1 MQTYF
6 KRIDRSKDDFS
17 KMLFFTSTKD
27 GHLLESNI
35 FEEKGSQR
43 LLSVSL
49 WTARVL
55 MVVAS
60 THKFKERGVTTVVHC
75 SSGHD
80 HVTYTFFSF
89 GLAIV
94 GSLLLSIFIYIYIY
108 IFLSLFVYY
117 LDPAMVGSLLRSIC
131 IACIYLLKTNIYVVI
146 YLYVLLITYRKFSDP
161 YYFLEC
167 ADAVVADMPRHDI
180 T

>member
-17 KMLFFTSTKD
+17 KMLFFTNTKD

-60 THKFKERGVTTVVHC
+60 THKFKERGVTTIVHC

-80 HVTYTFFSF
+80 HVTYLRIFFFPSVSQQWDLF
-89 GLAIV
+89 FYP
-94 GSLLLSIFIYIYIY
+94 SLNIYIYIY
-108 IFLSLFVYY
+108 LYLFVYY
-117 LDPAMVGSLLRSIC
+117 LDPAIVESLLRSIC
-131 IACIYLLKTNIYVVI
+131 IACIYLLKTNIYVV
-146 YLYVLLITYRKFSDP
+146 LITYR
-161 YYFLEC
+161 
-167 ADAVVADMPRHDI
+167 RHMEV
-180 T
+180 

>member
-80 HVTYTFFSF
+80 HVTYTFFFLRSRNSGISSF
-89 GLAIV
+89 IHLY
-94 GSLLLSIFIYIYIY
+94 LYIY
-108 IFLSLFVYY
+108 IFVFIRLLSRSGNGGISSSVDLYCVYIPPKNEY
-117 LDPAMVGSLLRSIC
+117 IC
-131 IACIYLLKTNIYVVI
+131 CHLPICTPNNVPEV
-146 YLYVLLITYRKFSDP
+146 
-161 YYFLEC
+161 
-167 ADAVVADMPRHDI
+167 
-180 T
+180 

>member
-17 KMLFFTSTKD
+17 KMLFFTNTKD

-49 WTARVL
+49 LTARVL

-60 THKFKERGVTTVVHC
+60 THKFKERGVTTIVHC

-80 HVTYTFFSF
+80 HVTYLRIFFFPSVSQQWDLF
-89 GLAIV
+89 FYP
-94 GSLLLSIFIYIYIY
+94 SLYIHIYLY
-108 IFLSLFVYY
+108 LFVYY
-117 LDPAMVGSLLRSIC
+117 LDPAIVESLLRSIC
-131 IACIYLLKTNIYVVI
+131 IACIYLLKTNIYVV
-146 YLYVLLITYRKFSDP
+146 LITYR
-161 YYFLEC
+161 
-167 ADAVVADMPRHDI
+167 RHMEV
-180 T
+180 

>member
-17 KMLFFTSTKD
+17 KMLFFTNTKD

-60 THKFKERGVTTVVHC
+60 THKFKERGVTTIVHC

-80 HVTYTFFSF
+80 HVTYLRIFSF
-89 GLAIV
+89 GLATV
-94 GSLLLSIFIYIYIY
+94 GSLLLSIFILYIYLY
-108 IFLSLFVYY
+108 LFVYY
-117 LDPAMVGSLLRSIC
+117 LDPAIVESLLRSIC
-131 IACIYLLKTNIYVVI
+131 IACIYLLKTNIYVV
-146 YLYVLLITYRKFSDP
+146 LITYR
-161 YYFLEC
+161 
-167 ADAVVADMPRHDI
+167 RHMEV
-180 T
+180 

>member
-1 MQTYF
+1 MF
-6 KRIDRSKDDFS
+6 RL
-17 KMLFFTSTKD
+17 LFFTNTKD

-60 THKFKERGVTTVVHC
+60 THKFKERGVTTIVHC

-80 HVTYTFFSF
+80 HVTYLRIFFFPSVSQQWDLF
-89 GLAIV
+89 FYP
-94 GSLLLSIFIYIYIY
+94 SLYIY
-108 IFLSLFVYY
+108 IFIFIRLLSRSGNSGISSSVHLYCVYIPPKNEY
-117 LDPAMVGSLLRSIC
+117 ICCPNNVPQTHGSLVTHATSWNAR
-131 IACIYLLKTNIYVVI
+131 
-146 YLYVLLITYRKFSDP
+146 
-161 YYFLEC
+161 
-167 ADAVVADMPRHDI
+167 MQQ
-180 T
+180 

>member
-6 KRIDRSKDDFS
+6 KGIDRSKDDFS

-27 GHLLESNI
+27 GHLLESNF

-80 HVTYTFFSF
+80 HVTYLRVFFFLRSRNSGISSF
-89 GLAIV
+89 IHLY
-94 GSLLLSIFIYIYIY
+94 LYIYIY
-108 IFLSLFVYY
+108 TYFYIYSFIISIRQWWDLFFGRSVLRVYQ
-117 LDPAMVGSLLRSIC
+117 LR
-131 IACIYLLKTNIYVVI
+131 L
-146 YLYVLLITYRKFSDP
+146 
-161 YYFLEC
+161 
-167 ADAVVADMPRHDI
+167 
-180 T
+180 

>member
-17 KMLFFTSTKD
+17 KMLFFTNTKD

-60 THKFKERGVTTVVHC
+60 THKFKERGVTTIVHC

-80 HVTYTFFSF
+80 HVTYLRIFFFSF
-89 GLAIV
+89 GLATV

-108 IFLSLFVYY
+108 LYLFVYY
-117 LDPAMVGSLLRSIC
+117 LDPAIVESLLRSIC
-131 IACIYLLKTNIYVVI
+131 IACIYLLKTNIYVV
-146 YLYVLLITYRKFSDP
+146 LITYR
-161 YYFLEC
+161 
-167 ADAVVADMPRHDI
+167 RHMEV
-180 T
+180 

>member
-1 MQTYF
+1 
-6 KRIDRSKDDFS
+6 
-17 KMLFFTSTKD
+17 MLFFTNTKD

-60 THKFKERGVTTVVHC
+60 THKFKERGVTTIVHC

-80 HVTYTFFSF
+80 HVTYLRIFFLRSRNSGISSF
-89 GLAIV
+89 IHL
-94 GSLLLSIFIYIYIY
+94 YIY
-108 IFLSLFVYY
+108 IFIFIRLLSRSGNSGISSSVHLYCVYIPPKNEY
-117 LDPAMVGSLLRSIC
+117 ICCPNNVPQTHGSLVTHATSWN
-131 IACIYLLKTNIYVVI
+131 AQ
-146 YLYVLLITYRKFSDP
+146 
-161 YYFLEC
+161 
-167 ADAVVADMPRHDI
+167 MQQ
-180 T
+180 